1 MGLGKRVLVGVPAGI
16 RVRNRNRVRAREKGS
31 DLG

>member
-1 MGLGKRVLVGVPAGI
+1 MGLGKRVLVGVGI
-16 RVRNRNRVRAREKGS
+16 RVRNRNRVGAREKGS